1 MYDAEGTEKNEIL
14 LQAVRP
20 QDPIDVH
27 QTITATP
34 DIARI
39 SAHLID
45 TSGLDRGALG
55 GVSLTTSDE
64 QR

>member
-27 QTITATP
+27 QTIAAPP

-39 SAHLID
+39 SLHVID

-55 GVSLTTSDE
+55 EVLITVAVNE
-64 QR
+64 